1 MAKVVIIG
9 AGLTGLSAAY
19 HLEKNGF
26 FDFELFEKEDEV
38 GGLCRSKFQDGFT
51 FDYTGHLLHINDQ
64 YFGKL
69 VEDIVGINN
78 FEQINRRS
86 YIYSKDTYTHYPF
99 QVNLKGLPSYVIT
112 ECIEQF
118 VQRPKINC
126 PKNFYQW
133 VQTHFGEGLGK
144 HFFFPFQNK
153 IFDYNIK
160 KITPLWTGRFVPQT
174 SLKQMIEGAIK
185 DPDNQ
190 HIGYNSSFYY
200 PKDGGIQF
208 WVNKLATQI
217 KTPIKTGF
225 AAQKIDLKNK
235 TIKFDNGHIEKY
247 QTLINTAPLD
257 IFLKFCKESSDSSL
271 QKAIPKLLANSV
283 VNFNLGI
290 NRENLSDK
298 HWIYFPE
305 EKYPF
310 YRMGFPHNFAK
321 SAAPKNCSSLY
332 GEFSFTNKPKHIV
345 EQRLKESLKQAKE
358 VLQISD
364 ADILTEC
371 IIHIKHAYVIYNQW
385 RDTNISKIH
394 AQFNKQAVHSI
405 GRYGEW
411 KYSSMQEAVLDG
423 KKVVDQILFKPAK
436 LVKEEKYQ
444 HQAKQTKEKVL

>member
-19 HLEKNGF
+19 HLEQSGF
-26 FDFELFEKEDEV
+26 FDFEIFEKEHEV

-69 VEDIVGINN
+69 VEDIVGLEN

-99 QVNLKGLPSYVIT
+99 QVNLKGLPEDVIV
-112 ECIEQF
+112 ECIEKF
-118 VQRPKINC
+118 VTKPKI
-126 PKNFYQW
+126 KNPQSFYQW

-153 IFDYNIK
+153 IFDYSIK

-174 SLKQMIEGAIK
+174 SLAQMIRGSMQE
-185 DPDNQ
+185 PDNQ
-190 HIGYNSSFYY
+190 QIGYNNSFYY
-200 PKDGGIQF
+200 PKTGGIQF
-208 WVNKLATQI
+208 WINKLAAKI

-225 AAQKIDLKNK
+225 AAKNVDLKNK
-235 TIKFDNGHIEKY
+235 TVTFTNGHKENY
-247 QTLINTAPLD
+247 NTLINTAPLD
-257 IFLKFCKESSDSSL
+257 TFLKFSKESADTTL
-271 QKAIPKLLANSV
+271 YKAIPKLVANSV
-283 VNFNLGI
+283 VNFNLGV
-290 NRENLSDK
+290 NRSNLSDK

-305 EKYPF
+305 DKYPF
-310 YRMGFPHNFAK
+310 YRMGFPHNFTS
-321 SAAPKNCSSLY
+321 SAVPKGCSSLY
-332 GEFSFTNKPKHIV
+332 GEFSCVKKPQHVV
-345 EQRLKESLKQAKE
+345 EQRLKESLKQAKK
-358 VLQISD
+358 VLKIED
-364 ADILTEC
+364 KDILTEC
-371 IIHIKHAYVIYNQW
+371 IIYIKHAYVIYNQW
-385 RDTNISKIH
+385 RDQNISKIH
-394 AQFNKQAVHSI
+394 NKLNKQNVYSV

-436 LVKEEKYQ
+436 LVKEKRSR
-444 HQAKQTKEKVL
+444 